1 MRFEGFSALLC
12 GPENSSR
19 FSSYK
24 AFAAF
29 DVAEFFQRT
38 GVAGQIAVC
47 QLELFFQKIE
57 ISFLID
63 HQNSHNS

>member
-38 GVAGQIAVC
+38 GVAGPIALCPWEVF
-47 QLELFFQKIE
+47 E
-57 ISFLID
+57 S
-63 HQNSHNS
+63 